1 MARSVVKPDDILPQ
15 RGINLI
21 VGIGVL
27 LVAVF
32 ILLPVYSALRYD
44 GIGSVFGWPFS
55 LHVFMALGL
64 AMLATATNLL
74 FRPQRVGA
82 EVAFHDDGFTI
93 QVRRYL
99 LRDRR
104 HRLAWTD
111 IETMT
116 QVEAPRSSDLL
127 VFRLTHDAAIREK
140 LIQPTTRPD
149 APRSLARREVKLP
162 LLLAALSTPDAVQR
176 FQASA
181 EGAGA
186 RLVEQ
191 SGFNVVIFVRKIWS
205 VEWP

>member
-1 MARSVVKPDDILPQ
+1 MARSVVTPDDILPQ

-21 VGIGVL
+21 VGIAIL
-27 LVAVF
+27 LIAWVP
-32 ILLPVYSALRYD
+32 LLPVYGALRYD
-44 GIGSVFGWPFS
+44 GIESVFDWPSS
-55 LHVFMALGL
+55 LYGFL
-64 AMLATATNLL
+64 AVGVVMVGTAANLL

-93 QVRRYL
+93 AVRRYL

-116 QVEAPRSSDLL
+116 QVEAPRASDLL
-127 VFRLTHDAAIREK
+127 VFRLTHEAAVREG

-149 APRSLARREVKLP
+149 APRSPARREVKLP
-162 LLLAALSTPDAVQR
+162 LKLAAVSTPDAVQR

-191 SGFNVVIFVRKIWS
+191 SDFNIVVFVRRIWS